1 MSTDYIGRR
10 RLEAMDRRTLHD
22 YQLARLNEVL
32 ESVLR
37 HNPFY
42 SAKLSEVRLPV
53 RSLDEMQS
61 WLTTSKEELV
71 GGLQGAAAREFVG
84 PSGVAELGPEAGLAK
99 NLTFALERYVRYH
112 RTSGTRG
119 APLVVLDTAED
130 WQWWIDG
137 WQFVLDAASITATDR
152 VLMAFSFGPFI
163 GFWSAFDAV
172 TQRGALAIPT
182 GGLSTLARLE
192 TLRASRATA
201 MLCTPSYALHMAE
214 VAVERGLR
222 LSDSD
227 VRVIIVAGEPGGSIP
242 SLRSRIEQA
251 WGARLV
257 DHAGATEVGPWGF
270 PSVDGA
276 GLHVNESQFIAELL
290 VPGEETAAL
299 PGETAELVLTTLGR
313 VGCPVIRYRTGDLVR
328 GRHDTGYA
336 NRFLFLEGGVLGRTD
351 DMLIVR
357 GVNIFP
363 SSIAQIL
370 HELPQVVDFRITARK
385 RGALDELS
393 IEVEDRRGD
402 PDAIAETLNVR
413 LGLKVAVE
421 SVPIGSLPRS
431 EGKGKRFRDERA
443 PRDVARSW
451 TR

>member
-1 MSTDYIGRR
+1 MGPDYIGRR
-10 RLEAMDRRTLHD
+10 RLEAMNRSALRE
-22 YQLARLNEVL
+22 YQLARLNELL

-53 RSLDEMQS
+53 RSLDEMPA
-61 WLTTSKEELV
+61 WLTTTKEELV
-71 GGLQGAAAREFVG
+71 SGLRGVQTLEFKG
-84 PSGVAELGPEAGLAK
+84 PSGVAELGPGAGLAK
-99 NLTFALERYVRYH
+99 NLTYALERYVRYH

-119 APLVVLDTAED
+119 SPLVVLDTADD
-130 WQWWIDG
+130 WQWWLDG
-137 WQFVLDAASITATDR
+137 WQFVLDAGSITATDR

-172 TQRGALAIPT
+172 AQRGALAIPT

-201 MLCTPSYALHMAE
+201 VLCTPSYALHMAE
-214 VAVERGLR
+214 VAAERGIHLR
-222 LSDSD
+222 DSD

-257 DHAGATEVGPWGF
+257 DHAGATEVGPWGY
-270 PSVDGA
+270 PSGDGT

-299 PGETAELVLTTLGR
+299 PGETAELVITTLGR

-328 GRHDTGYA
+328 ARYDTGYA
-336 NRFLFLEGGVLGRTD
+336 NRFLFLDGGVLGRAD

-363 SSIAQIL
+363 SAIEQIL

-385 RGALDELS
+385 RGSLDELS
-393 IEVEDRRGD
+393 IEVEDRRAD
-402 PDAIAETLNVR
+402 PHAIAEVLNVR
-413 LGLKVAVE
+413 LGLSVVVE

-431 EGKGKRFRDERA
+431 EGKGLRFRDER
-443 PRDVARSW
+443 RGTV